1 MDILIN
7 IFSFL
12 FIITILVVIHE
23 LGHFVAAK
31 SIGLKVEK
39 FYVGF
44 NLFGLGIK
52 KKINDTEFGIG
63 LFPIGGYVKVSGMI
77 DESLDEQY
85 NGEEYEYVSKNMF
98 QKVWFTSG
106 GVIFNFILAFILF
119 SAITFFNGRSIPETS
134 TTIGEVIPKE
144 PAYISGMIS
153 GDKITS
159 INNINV
165 NDWDDIKNQVY
176 DKPNQNIYI
185 EYERDGKIISS
196 TIFTSSMLIPSGDS
210 IGVIGIRPNFDI
222 IQPSFFGS
230 FYYGFNDLI
239 GWLGIMSQS
248 IISFFTGNLDI
259 KNFGGPIQ
267 IASVA
272 GEATKVGFI
281 ALINLMAVLS
291 VNLGIINILPF
302 PGLDGGHALIAII
315 EGIIGRRIPF
325 KTLMLIQQVG
335 VLLLILFFFIIMKND
350 ISRLF

>member
-52 KKINDTEFGIG
+52 KKVNETEFGIG

-85 NGEEYEYVSKNMF
+85 NGEDYEYVSKNML

-119 SAITFFNGRSIPETS
+119 SAITFFNGRSIPENS
-134 TTIGEVIPKE
+134 TTIGEVISEE
-144 PAYISGMIS
+144 PAYISGMKS

-176 DKPNQNIYI
+176 DKPNQNIYV
-185 EYERDGKIISS
+185 EYERDGKFFSS

-222 IQPSFFGS
+222 IQPSFFGA
-230 FYYGFNDLI
+230 FYYGFND
-239 GWLGIMSQS
+239 
-248 IISFFTGNLDI
+248 
-259 KNFGGPIQ
+259 
-267 IASVA
+267 
-272 GEATKVGFI
+272 
-281 ALINLMAVLS
+281 
-291 VNLGIINILPF
+291 
-302 PGLDGGHALIAII
+302 
-315 EGIIGRRIPF
+315 
-325 KTLMLIQQVG
+325 
-335 VLLLILFFFIIMKND
+335 FIICG
-350 ISRLF
+350 LFEFA

>member
-1 MDILIN
+1 ML
-7 IFSFL
+7 
-12 FIITILVVIHE
+12 
-23 LGHFVAAK
+23 
-31 SIGLKVEK
+31 
-39 FYVGF
+39 
-44 NLFGLGIK
+44 
-52 KKINDTEFGIG
+52 
-63 LFPIGGYVKVSGMI
+63 
-77 DESLDEQY
+77 
-85 NGEEYEYVSKNMF
+85 

-119 SAITFFNGRSIPETS
+119 SAITFFNGRSIPENS
-134 TTIGEVIPKE
+134 TTIGEVISEE
-144 PAYISGMIS
+144 PAYISGMKS

-176 DKPNQNIYI
+176 DKPNQNIFI

-230 FYYGFNDLI
+230 FYYGFNDLV

-248 IISFFTGNLDI
+248 IMSFFSGNLDI